1 MCVRKSNLG
10 RKLFRT
16 QSGQSLVEFAF
27 ILVPFLLVTIGV
39 VEIGR
44 AWSVKQAV
52 TNAARE
58 GTRILI
64 LQYGQGLSCLEIDCT
79 NAESI
84 KTAAINTIKFHM
96 SGAGLDISDSAVEIN
111 FIRQKVDND
120 VVSTEPLVGEMIS
133 GDLVGI
139 AIKYKYITTLQ
150 AFFPFY
156 NHTSND
162 DNAID
167 MLGTCVMRHE

>member
-1 MCVRKSNLG
+1 MCVKKSNFG
-10 RKLFRT
+10 RILSRRE
-16 QSGQSLVEFAF
+16 SGQSLVEFAF
-27 ILVPFLLVTIGV
+27 ILIPFLLVTIGV

-44 AWSVKQAV
+44 AWSVKQAI

-58 GTRILI
+58 GARILI

-79 NAESI
+79 SAESI

-96 SGAGLDISDSAVEIN
+96 SAAGLNVDDAAVEIN
-111 FIRQKVDND
+111 FIRQKVESDTVN
-120 VVSTEPLVGEMIS
+120 TEPLAGEMIS

-139 AIKYKYITTLQ
+139 SIKYKYVSTLQ
-150 AFFPFY
+150 AFY
-156 NHTSND
+156 SSASTD
-162 DNAID
+162 DNVID

>member
-1 MCVRKSNLG
+1 MCVRKSNSG
-10 RKLFRT
+10 RRASRIE
-16 QSGQSLVEFAF
+16 SGQSLVEFAF
-27 ILVPFLLVTIGV
+27 ILIPFLLVTIGV

-64 LQYGQGLSCLEIDCT
+64 LQYGQGLNCLEIDCSS
-79 NAESI
+79 AESV
-84 KTAAINTIKFHM
+84 KTAAMNTIKFHL
-96 SGAGLDISDSAVEIN
+96 SGSGLNTEDSAVEIN
-111 FIRQKVDND
+111 FIRQQVHSESDS
-120 VVSTEPLVGEMIS
+120 VTSEPLVGEMIS

-139 AIKYKYITTLQ
+139 AIKYKYVSTVQ
-150 AFFPFY
+150 ALIA
-156 NHTSND
+156 NQDS
-162 DNAID
+162 DNTID

>member
-1 MCVRKSNLG
+1 MSRIE
-10 RKLFRT
+10 
-16 QSGQSLVEFAF
+16 SGQSLVEFAF
-27 ILVPFLLVTIGV
+27 ILIPFLLVTIGV

-64 LQYGQGLSCLEIDCT
+64 LQYGQGLNCLEIDCSS
-79 NAESI
+79 AESV
-84 KTAAINTIKFHM
+84 KTAAMNTIKFHLSS
-96 SGAGLDISDSAVEIN
+96 SGLNTEDSAVEIN
-111 FIRQKVDND
+111 FIRQQVHSESNS
-120 VVSTEPLVGEMIS
+120 VTSEPLVGEMIS

-139 AIKYKYITTLQ
+139 AIKYKYVSTVQALITTQ
-150 AFFPFY
+150 D
-156 NHTSND
+156 D
-162 DNAID
+162 DNTID

>member
-1 MCVRKSNLG
+1 MSRIE
-10 RKLFRT
+10 
-16 QSGQSLVEFAF
+16 SGQSLVEFAF
-27 ILVPFLLVTIGV
+27 ILIPFLLVTIGV

-64 LQYGQGLSCLEIDCT
+64 LQYGQGLNCLEIDCSS
-79 NAESI
+79 AESV
-84 KTAAINTIKFHM
+84 KTAAMNTIKFHL
-96 SGAGLDISDSAVEIN
+96 SGSGLNTEDSAVEIN
-111 FIRQKVDND
+111 FIRQQVHSESNS
-120 VVSTEPLVGEMIS
+120 VTSEPLVGEMIS

-139 AIKYKYITTLQ
+139 AIKYKYVSTVQALITTQ
-150 AFFPFY
+150 D
-156 NHTSND
+156 D
-162 DNAID
+162 DNTID

>member
-10 RKLFRT
+10 RKLSRT

-27 ILVPFLLVTIGV
+27 ILIPFLLVTIGV

-64 LQYGQGLSCLEIDCT
+64 LQYGQGLNCLEIDCT
-79 NAESI
+79 NAESV

-96 SGAGLDISDSAVEIN
+96 SGAGLDINDTAVEIN
-111 FIRQKVDND
+111 FIRQKVESD
-120 VVSTEPLVGEMIS
+120 VVNTEPLVGEMIS

-139 AIKYKYITTLQ
+139 AIKYKYVSTLQ
-150 AFFPFY
+150 AFMAFY
-156 NHTSND
+156 DYTAND
-162 DNAID
+162 DHLID
-167 MLGTCVMRHE
+167 MIGTCVMRHE